1 VSEDA
6 TIVLQ
11 MGRSHLDVVIGNI
24 KSNVF
29 HTFPKKQLSAAL
41 FSCSL
46 SSVLAGANQSKA
58 P

>member
-1 VSEDA
+1 
-6 TIVLQ
+6 
-11 MGRSHLDVVIGNI
+11 MGRSHLVVVIGNI

-29 HTFPKKQLSAAL
+29 HTFPTKQLSAAL